1 MTENQTTE
9 DFTDDREN
17 DVSPTEDEQGTQM
30 VSTPADE
37 QVSSSNLDEEFDDD
51 RTSSKDTFDRAYVEK
66 LRKQAGDYRVKAKE
80 LGEQLFHARVAATGR
95 LADPSDLP
103 YDENLLD
110 DMPALEAAIEAL
122 LERKPHLAARTLHG
136 DIGQGQTS
144 TEDTNLADILRSA
157 LN

>member
-1 MTENQTTE
+1 MTENQAAE

-17 DVSPTEDEQGTQM
+17 DVSPTHAAEDEKGTQM
-30 VSTPADE
+30 VGTPDE
-37 QVSSSNLDEEFDDD
+37 GDAPDVHPSDDD

-144 TEDTNLADILRSA
+144 TEETNLADILRSA